1 MTQLNLDRLNAA
13 RLLQDTCK
21 ICSFINDE
29 DCIFYKPSGIADWK
43 KCAIGCPASWDLEK
57 LEKEMNQS

>member
-21 ICSFINDE
+21 AKTIKDCEN
-29 DCIFYKPSGIADWK
+29 CIFYKPSGIADWK